1 MVILV
6 VMAMNGC
13 QGHERGGVM
22 FDGVGLGP
30 VRYRS
35 EFRCSSCV
43 FQVQFVVFW

>member
-1 MVILV
+1 MDARDMREV
-6 VMAMNGC
+6 VL
-13 QGHERGGVM
+13 